1 MIYDSPAFR
10 AMELK
15 HKTVLMAGSPEK
27 KPDAPKYGD
36 WMGARSVGGIDFEE
50 EESREIF
57 FFFSVKKPCK
67 GEIA

>member
-10 AMELK
+10 AIELK

-50 EESREIF
+50 EESREF
-57 FFFSVKKPCK
+57 FFDLYGKK
-67 GEIA
+67 AL

>member
-10 AMELK
+10 AIELK

-27 KPDAPKYGD
+27 KPDAPQYGD

-50 EESREIF
+50 EEEESREIF
-57 FFFSVKKPCK
+57 FDLYGK
-67 GEIA
+67 EAL